1 MVLDD
6 LDFYFQHN
14 SMYTQRQCVIRH
26 TVLPHTLRQCHINSN
41 KSYGL
46 FTLCIHIIL
55 LIYGEGIKDE

>member
-14 SMYTQRQCVIRH
+14 SMYTQRQYVVR
-26 TVLPHTLRQCHINSN
+26 HTLRQCHINSN

-46 FTLCIHIIL
+46 FTLCMHIIL
-55 LIYGEGIKDE
+55 LIYGEGIKEE